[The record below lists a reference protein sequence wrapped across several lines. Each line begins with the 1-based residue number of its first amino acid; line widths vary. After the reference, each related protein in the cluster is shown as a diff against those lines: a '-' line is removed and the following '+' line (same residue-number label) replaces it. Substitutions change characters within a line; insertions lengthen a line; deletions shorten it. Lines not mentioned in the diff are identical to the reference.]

1 MAWRREWLGG
11 MIGFLRDLRL
21 VPIVLMASA
30 CLLALKLVGLLL
42 DGGYIATVDNPPEL
56 DAPLVRLAPGAP
68 PPTSKQSWMQE
79 MFNFPDASGAVP
91 AARGG
96 TPRWLERFNPD
107 ITGSVEKKP
116 ADKDAKPA
124 TEPPKTVP
132 AAPAANNPKD
142 AKGAKPP
149 IDGTSIDPEHPNSGA
164 ERVLL
169 ERLQDRRHELDS
181 RARELD
187 IRENLLKAAEKRLD
201 AKLAELKSVEGQ
213 INTDIA
219 KKDEAEAARLKG
231 LVTMYENM
239 KPREAAKIF
248 DRLDLEILFDV
259 STQINPRKMSDILA
273 QMSPESAERLTVEIA
288 NRAKQAG
295 KPANAELPKIE
306 GRPNTP

>member
-1 MAWRREWLGG
+1 

-56 DAPLVRLAPGAP
+56 DAPLVHLAPGAP
-68 PPTSKQSWMQE
+68 PSTSKQSWMQE
-79 MFNFPDASGAVP
+79 MFNFPGANGAAPPP
-91 AARGG
+91 AEERRLA
-96 TPRWLERFNPD
+96 ERFNPD

-149 IDGTSIDPEHPNSGA
+149 IDGTAIDPEHPNSGA

-169 ERLQDRRHELDS
+169 ERLQERRHELDS
-181 RARELD
+181 RGRELD

-239 KPREAAKIF
+239 KPRDAAKIF
-248 DRLDLEILFDV
+248 DRLDLRILFDV
-259 STQINPRKMSDILA
+259 STQINPRKMGDILA

-295 KPANAELPKIE
+295 KPANTELPKIE

>member
-1 MAWRREWLGG
+1 

-42 DGGYIATVDNPPEL
+42 DGGYIATVDNPPEI

-79 MFNFPDASGAVP
+79 MFNFPGANGAVP
-91 AARGG
+91 PPAEERRLA
-96 TPRWLERFNPD
+96 ERFNPD
-107 ITGSVEKKP
+107 ITGSVETKP

-124 TEPPKTVP
+124 TEPPKTAP

-149 IDGTSIDPEHPNSGA
+149 IDATSIDPEHPNSGA

-187 IRENLLKAAEKRLD
+187 IRENLLKVAEKRLD

-248 DRLDLEILFDV
+248 DRLDLRILFDV
-259 STQINPRKMSDILA
+259 STQINPRKMGDILA

>member
-1 MAWRREWLGG
+1 VKDWRRERFGG

-21 VPIVLMASA
+21 VPIVLMASV
-30 CLLALKLVGLLL
+30 CLLGLKLVGLLL
-42 DGGYIATVDNPPEL
+42 DGGYIATADNPPEL
-56 DAPLVRLAPGAP
+56 DAPLVRLAPGAQP
-68 PPTSKQSWMQE
+68 STKKQSWMQE

-91 AARGG
+91 NTADERRLAA
-96 TPRWLERFNPD
+96 ERTNPD
-107 ITGSVEKKP
+107 ITGSVDKPVAKEEKS
-116 ADKDAKPA
+116 AA
-124 TEPPKTVP
+124 EPPKT
-132 AAPAANNPKD
+132 APAAQAPK
-142 AKGAKPP
+142 KPIDP
-149 IDGTSIDPEHPNSGA
+149 KPTIDGTAIDPEHPNSGA

-181 RARELD
+181 RGRELD

-213 INTDIA
+213 IKTDIA
-219 KKDEAEAARLKG
+219 QKDEAEAARLKG

-239 KPREAAKIF
+239 KARDAAKIF
-248 DRLDLEILFDV
+248 DRLDLRILFDV
-259 STQINPRKMSDILA
+259 ATQINPRKMSDILA

>member
-1 MAWRREWLGG
+1 

-79 MFNFPDASGAVP
+79 MFNFPGANGAVP
-91 AARGG
+91 PPAEERRLA
-96 TPRWLERFNPD
+96 ERFNPD

-116 ADKDAKPA
+116 EDKDAKPA

-248 DRLDLEILFDV
+248 DRLDLGILFDV
-259 STQINPRKMSDILA
+259 STQINPRKMGDILA

-288 NRAKQAG
+288 NHAKQAG